1 MQTYDTFP
9 WFLLDRG
16 KLWNNKVYVQVHGE
30 PQVQGHYSKSS
41 VSSRL
46 FLLLNLYSANKIYS
60 MSSQVQCS
68 VYGHKKHH
76 PTVIFKRWN
85 QLEEKA
91 GWS

>member
-16 KLWNNKVYVQVHGE
+16 KLWNNKVYVQVL
-30 PQVQGHYSKSS
+30 P
-41 VSSRL
+41 VSHRFRFTTL
-46 FLLLNLYSANKIYS
+46 NLQFLVDFFLNLYSANKIYS